1 MQTKEITYHVRLA
14 AKQVDNLGYT
24 NYVFED
30 LEFQNYDYKYFM
42 CVKFPNWESCEI
54 DINDIGY
61 VTVKYVREGI
71 DKWYD
76 GNEFVTYKYSNI
88 IFLRFVREFEK
99 TVISAIKVD

>member
-1 MQTKEITYHVRLA
+1 MQTKEVTYHVKLA

-61 VTVKYVREGI
+61 VTVRYVREGI

-76 GNEFVTYKYSNI
+76 GENFVAYKYTNI
-88 IFLRFVREFEK
+88 LFLKFVPVKEQVHL
-99 TVISAIKVD
+99 TDIKLD